1 MTFSVGSGDEQKTE
15 GTECKKPKDLS
26 ASEREER
33 EDDLS
38 ASEREE
44 CKYGRGKNISRHKTW
59 GGWVP
64 QKTKGPECQ

>member
-33 EDDLS
+33 ED
-38 ASEREE
+38 
-44 CKYGRGKNISRHKTW
+44 GRGKNIIRHKV
-59 GGWVP
+59 WVDWTA
-64 QKTKGPECQ
+64 QKTKGPECK